1 MAGLPWRG
9 LAGRLP
15 RQAAHA
21 VRVALAATVLIG
33 IVYAGC
39 VAALD
44 AVLAGRFV
52 AQVDARL
59 RDHLADG
66 GRGVTGIR
74 GIGNGT
80 RHRPVAGGADSAGQ
94 ADSAGGD
101 ADDEDVDGAPVFLW
115 VVRPGGQP
123 GATVALTASAPPL
136 PAGVRPGSSKPWT
149 AQIGSHAFRLD
160 GREISGDWL
169 VAGQSMAEETHFQ
182 GVLVEGEVLAGP
194 VLLLAVFA
202 GSLIIGLRALAPVEL
217 SRRRQLEF
225 TADASH
231 ELRTPLSVIS
241 AETSI
246 ALSSPRDAA
255 GYRATLARIQGEGQ
269 RLRTIV
275 EDLLWLAR
283 FDSHP
288 PPPDDEP
295 IDLGAIAGECAARFR
310 PVASAESV
318 EVCLAADGAEDAGNG
333 EADAGQGSDGQ
344 GSDGQGS
351 DGQGSESGSGGGQ
364 AGDGGLA
371 WISAPPDWIDRLAG
385 VLMDNACR
393 YAGPGGRVRISALAR
408 GNWVSLV
415 VEDSGPGIPPGD
427 RPRLFD
433 RFHRA
438 TEHGSGAGL
447 GLAIGDSIVRST
459 GGRWKIGESALG
471 GARVE
476 VCWRRAPQPPGWS
489 AASSRSPGS
498 GSGSGGA

>member
-1 MAGLPWRG
+1 MTRRPFWK
-9 LAGRLP
+9 LP
-15 RQAAHA
+15 RQVGSA

-44 AVLAGRFV
+44 ALLAGRFV

-59 RDHLADG
+59 SDHLADG
-66 GRGVTGIR
+66 ARR
-74 GIGNGT
+74 
-80 RHRPVAGGADSAGQ
+80 AGGLAGPAAPGQ
-94 ADSAGGD
+94 QGSRRANATGGRAESAGGD
-101 ADDEDVDGAPVFLW
+101 ADDQDVDSVPVFLW
-115 VVRPGGQP
+115 LVRPG
-123 GATVALTASAPPL
+123 ARTVALSASAPAL
-136 PAGVRPGSSKPWT
+136 PGGLRLATGQPVT
-149 AQIGSHAFRLD
+149 AQIGRHAFRLAAA
-160 GREISGDWL
+160 RQASGGWL

-182 GVLVEGEVLAGP
+182 GVLVDGELLAAP

-202 GSLIIGLRALAPVEL
+202 GSLIIGLRALAPVEQ

-231 ELRTPLSVIS
+231 ELRTPLTVIT
-241 AETSI
+241 AETNI
-246 ALSSPRDAA
+246 ALSSPRDTA
-255 GYRATLARIQGEGQ
+255 GYRAALNRIQGESQ

-283 FDSHP
+283 FDSNP

-295 IDLGAIAGECAARFR
+295 IDLGVIAEECAGRFGA
-310 PVASAESV
+310 VASAESI
-318 EVCLAADGAEDAGNG
+318 EITAGATAADGSDAG
-333 EADAGQGSDGQ
+333 AGAA
-344 GSDGQGS
+344 
-351 DGQGSESGSGGGQ
+351 EP
-364 AGDGGLA
+364 GLT

-393 YAGPGGRVRISALAR
+393 HAGPGGRVRISALGQ

-415 VEDSGPGIPPGD
+415 VEDSGPGIPPED
-427 RPRLFD
+427 RARLFD

-438 TEHGSGAGL
+438 TQHGGGAGL

-459 GGRWKIGESALG
+459 GGRWKIGESPLG

-476 VCWRRAPQPPGWS
+476 ACWRRAQQRPDRSAPGTRAS
-489 AASSRSPGS
+489 ATV
-498 GSGSGGA
+498 SGGRPGG